1 MVLYLVSTFQMNS
14 NISNSYSIAFNFSI
28 ITECECNEHATKC
41 YFSPYLYEATGNRT
55 GGVCENC
62 MHNTEGTHCE
72 SCLEGF
78 YQDPALDVKDPEIC
92 KRKQVIKNSEV

>member
-1 MVLYLVSTFQMNS
+1 MKTDMK
-14 NISNSYSIAFNFSI
+14 I
-28 ITECECNEHATKC
+28 IKCFLTLECECNEHATKC
-41 YFSPYLYEATGNRT
+41 YFSPYLYEATGNMT

-78 YQDPALDVKDPEIC
+78 YQDPALDIKDPEIC
-92 KRKQVIKNSEV
+92 KRMEVNNVSSIY

>member
-1 MVLYLVSTFQMNS
+1 MGCILSC
-14 NISNSYSIAFNFSI
+14 IS
-28 ITECECNEHATKC
+28 ECECNEHATKC

-78 YQDPALDVKDPEIC
+78 YQDPALDIKDPEIC
-92 KRKQVIKNSEV
+92 KREQIMNKLISNLPN